1 MDKFKR
7 MKPKTDEQQ
16 EQKKQLDDYIKEN
29 GCCGI
34 CTTSYKD
41 CERMQSEFRVIP
53 KGAKYVNSKIVQC
66 PKFKTKF
73 KP

>member
-1 MDKFKR
+1 MNKFKR
-7 MKPKTDEQQ
+7 MKLKNEERA
-16 EQKKQLDDYIKEN
+16 EQKKLDDYIKEN

-53 KGAKYVNSKIVQC
+53 KGARYVNSKIVQC